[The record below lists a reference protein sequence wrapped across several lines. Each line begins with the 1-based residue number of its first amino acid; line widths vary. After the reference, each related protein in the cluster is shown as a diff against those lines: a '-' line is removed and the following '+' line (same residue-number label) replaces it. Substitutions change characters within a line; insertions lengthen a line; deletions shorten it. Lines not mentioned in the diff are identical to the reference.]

1 MRPTPI
7 LKERVWNIEFS
18 TGWACR
24 GLRKERGGGRGK
36 NLKREFAIS
45 KIPMSS
51 EIRHRHLAL
60 NGMDKVFDL
69 FAKRDELEQPKEYQ
83 LPERCP

>member
-1 MRPTPI
+1 VEHRI
-7 LKERVWNIEFS
+7 LNWL
-18 TGWACR
+18 
-24 GLRKERGGGRGK
+24 GLQRTEEGEGGGRGK